1 MTLHAGALAAGNKTR
16 EGNHTV
22 KALETLQRINSTPTI
37 VINKM
42 NTRKYEEA
50 KRKGKE
56 MVVEGKKEATQRL
69 KD

>member
-1 MTLHAGALAAGNKTR
+1 M
-16 EGNHTV
+16 